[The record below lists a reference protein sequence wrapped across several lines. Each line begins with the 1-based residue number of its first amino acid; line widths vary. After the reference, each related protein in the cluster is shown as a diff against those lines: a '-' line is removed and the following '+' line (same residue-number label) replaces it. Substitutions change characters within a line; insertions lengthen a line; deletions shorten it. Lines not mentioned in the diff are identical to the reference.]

1 MRPRIELA
9 PTRWPGSQPIAYGC
23 RQRHAASL
31 RHAVRAC
38 PGDSSRQP
46 RPWRAGRAIG
56 SCTTGWASTM
66 GARSVSRRT
75 SGSVLPAPAA
85 HPGSL
90 TSRWAIMRQRWSCRL
105 YPTTHQCP
113 TPLATNRLPG
123 TARSA
128 ENPGRAHRVP
138 VWDIEIRRPLCPKIS
153 QTTRTLRKSFKS
165 GSGERT
171 SSGPGSG
178 KHVQPPGRPAP
189 GSWRRSLS

>member
-46 RPWRAGRAIG
+46 RPWRAARAIG

-90 TSRWAIMRQRWSCRL
+90 TSRWAMMRQRWSCRL

-138 VWDIEIRRPLCPKIS
+138 VWDKHGHPRSGDLCARRFLKQP
-153 QTTRTLRKSFKS
+153 
-165 GSGERT
+165 ERCESHSNPAQEKRM

-178 KHVQPPGRPAP
+178 KHVQPPGRPGA
-189 GSWRRSLS
+189 GFLA